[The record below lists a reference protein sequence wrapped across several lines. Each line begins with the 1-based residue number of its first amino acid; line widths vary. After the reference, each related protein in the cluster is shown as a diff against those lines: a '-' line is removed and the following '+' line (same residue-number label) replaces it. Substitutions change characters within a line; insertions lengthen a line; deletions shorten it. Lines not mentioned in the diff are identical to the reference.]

1 MGKIFSFKSD
11 RSKIVEQ
18 QENKHLEEL
27 SEVIKYKRRRDDDKP
42 VVVVEFSWT
51 LVFLLLLL
59 LAVIF
64 MWKQLSTVLIFLFLG
79 FIFMSAIKPSVDWL
93 VSKRVSKGWAVA
105 ISYILFVVIFFG
117 LFSIVIIPFTNQL
130 SDLIVALPN
139 WITQTIEDLKNI
151 KIISQVLTTPNISSM
166 LTDFLKSIPT
176 ADSIKNVTD
185 VLSGFL
191 STTTLVFTSL
201 VFSMYLVLEYDSLLE
216 FGLIRI
222 PSDQKRQRVKKLFVD
237 VQKKLGRW
245 ILGQATIST
254 IAGVVAG
261 VILTILKVPFAL
273 PLAIFVAL
281 MNSVPN
287 IGATIAVIPIAIVS
301 LITVGPVGAII
312 VLISLIFYQQIENNF
327 ISPRIM
333 GNAVGIRPV
342 LVMLGVVISLLLFGV
357 LGALVAV
364 PLMVIGKII
373 YEFYIDL
380 QKLKAKGIV

>member
-1 MGKIFSFKSD
+1 
-11 RSKIVEQ
+11 
-18 QENKHLEEL
+18 
-27 SEVIKYKRRRDDDKP
+27 
-42 VVVVEFSWT
+42 VVEFSWT
-51 LVFLLLLL
+51 LVFLILLL
-59 LAVIF
+59 LAIIF
-64 MWKQLSTVLIFLFLG
+64 MWRQVSTVLIFLFLG

-93 VSKRVSKGWAVA
+93 VSKKVSKGWAVA
-105 ISYILFVVIFFG
+105 ISYILFVVVFFG

-130 SDLIVALPN
+130 SDLVVALPN
-139 WITQTIEDLKNI
+139 WITNTIEDLKSI
-151 KIISQVLTTPNISSM
+151 KVISQVLTTPNISSM

-261 VILTILKVPFAL
+261 VILTVLKVPFAL
-273 PLAIFVAL
+273 PLAVFVAL

-287 IGATIAVIPIAIVS
+287 IGATIAMIPIAIVA
-301 LITVGPVGAII
+301 LITAGPISAII
-312 VLISLIFYQQIENNF
+312 VLVCLIFYQQIENNF
-327 ISPRIM
+327 ISPKIM

>member
-1 MGKIFSFKSD
+1 MGKIFSFKSNK
-11 RSKIVEQ
+11 SKIIEQ
-18 QENKHLEEL
+18 QESKHLEEL
-27 SEVIKYKRRRDDDKP
+27 SEVIKYQRRKEDKP
-42 VVVVEFSWT
+42 AFVIEFSWK
-51 LVFLLLLL
+51 LVLLILLL

-79 FIFMSAIKPSVDWL
+79 FIFMSAIKPSVDWM
-93 VSKRVSKGWAVA
+93 VSKKISKGWAVA
-105 ISYILFVVIFFG
+105 ISYILFLIIFFG

-130 SDLIVALPN
+130 SDLVVALPN
-139 WITQTIEDLKNI
+139 WITKTIEDLKNV
-151 KIISQVLTTPNISSM
+151 KVISDILASPNVSTM

-176 ADSIKNVTD
+176 ADSIKNLTD
-185 VLSGFL
+185 VVSGFL
-191 STTTLVFTSL
+191 STTTLVITSI

-237 VQKKLGRW
+237 VQRKLGRW

-261 VILTILKVPFAL
+261 IILTILKVPFAL
-273 PLAIFVAL
+273 PLAVFVAL

-287 IGATIAVIPIAIVS
+287 IGSTIAMIPIAIVALITAGPISAVIVLVS
-301 LITVGPVGAII
+301 LII
-312 VLISLIFYQQIENNF
+312 YQQIENNF
-327 ISPRIM
+327 ISPKIM

-342 LVMLGVVISLLLFGV
+342 IVMLGVVISLLLFGV
-357 LGALVAV
+357 FGALIAV
-364 PLMVIGKII
+364 PLMVIAKII

>member
-151 KIISQVLTTPNISSM
+151 KIISHENI
-166 LTDFLKSIPT
+166 
-176 ADSIKNVTD
+176 
-185 VLSGFL
+185 
-191 STTTLVFTSL
+191 
-201 VFSMYLVLEYDSLLE
+201 
-216 FGLIRI
+216 
-222 PSDQKRQRVKKLFVD
+222 
-237 VQKKLGRW
+237 
-245 ILGQATIST
+245 
-254 IAGVVAG
+254 
-261 VILTILKVPFAL
+261 
-273 PLAIFVAL
+273 
-281 MNSVPN
+281 
-287 IGATIAVIPIAIVS
+287 
-301 LITVGPVGAII
+301 
-312 VLISLIFYQQIENNF
+312 
-327 ISPRIM
+327 
-333 GNAVGIRPV
+333 
-342 LVMLGVVISLLLFGV
+342 
-357 LGALVAV
+357 
-364 PLMVIGKII
+364 
-373 YEFYIDL
+373 
-380 QKLKAKGIV
+380 